1 VKSFNRMADELKSN
15 RQKLESSSRDLAGA
29 NEQLEQRRRQIET
42 ILENIPTGVL
52 SLDGTMR
59 VTHVNQALT
68 RLFRPEA
75 SGYGEILK
83 GAHLRDVFPQ
93 EVIDDLAHMLRKS
106 DRMGSTTSQL
116 EISIGGRPLNLAA
129 TVASLKHEW
138 QRLGYVIVFEDL
150 TDLLQAQKQ
159 VAWREVA
166 RRVAHEIKNPLTP
179 IALSAQRIKRH
190 LEREKIPDEAS
201 LAVIHGC
208 AETIAGAVETVRTLV
223 DEFSTMARFPAA
235 QVKPADINSIVH
247 TALSMFDG
255 RLDGTVVQTSLSPEL
270 PKVMADPEAMKRAI
284 ANLVDNAAE
293 AMNDSLVREIQIT
306 TSVLGSR
313 DMVEL
318 VVADTGHGITAENKE
333 KLFLPY
339 FSTKQRG
346 TGLGLAIVSRIV
358 EDHHGSIRV
367 EENKPVGT
375 KFIVEVPVASESA
388 VESAAHA

>member
-1 VKSFNRMADELKSN
+1 M
-15 RQKLESSSRDLAGA
+15 
-29 NEQLEQRRRQIET
+29 
-42 ILENIPTGVL
+42 
-52 SLDGTMR
+52 
-59 VTHVNQALT
+59 
-68 RLFRPEA
+68 FRPDA
-75 SGYGEILK
+75 NGSGEILK
-83 GAHLRDVFPQ
+83 GAHLRDVFAQ
-93 EVIDDLAHMLRKS
+93 EMIDDLAHMLRKS

-116 EISIGGRPLNLAA
+116 EASIGGKNLSIAA
-129 TVASLKHEW
+129 TVASLKHDS
-138 QRLGYVIVFEDL
+138 QRLGYVVVFEDL

-190 LEREKIPDEAS
+190 LERGAAPDDSS

-208 AETIAGAVETVRTLV
+208 AETIASAVETVRTLV

-235 QVKPADINSIVH
+235 QVKPADMNSIVH
-247 TALSMFDG
+247 NALAMFDG
-255 RLDGTVVQTSLSPEL
+255 RLDGTTVQTSLSPEL

-293 AMNDSLVREIQIT
+293 AMDDSLVREIQIT

-313 DMVEL
+313 EMVEL

-346 TGLGLAIVSRIV
+346 TGLGLAIVSRII

-375 KFIVEVPVASESA
+375 KFIVELPVATEAS
-388 VESAAHA
+388 VEAAAHA